1 MAANES
7 NYTLI
12 KADRL
17 IDGAGEAPIAGAALL
32 MRGSTIEA
40 IGRQADVRAPDG
52 ASVTEVDYGDATI
65 VPGLV
70 DCHTHLCAPGDG
82 TVGDEIARERHQILL
97 LQAAKNARTI
107 LHSGVTTIRE
117 NGAMGQVTINL
128 KEGIRRGLAVG
139 PKMVICARP
148 ITITGGHMGYWG
160 SEVDGP
166 WEARAEVRKLLKEG
180 ADYIKITATGG
191 STRTSDPNRASFT
204 VEELRHITEEA
215 HNAGVLTAAHCT
227 SAQGV
232 QNCLD
237 AEVDMIIHC
246 VFNEPD
252 GKFNDRPDLIE
263 RLIEANAWVNP
274 TLHVM
279 QAAINNWE
287 ARRQTEGLTKTEEA
301 DLDGQKREL
310 DTRVKSVANMI
321 GQGVKIVAGSDSPW
335 GYYAPGEFIHEMEM
349 LERAGL
355 SSSDAMLAG
364 TSWSAASIGVSDS
377 SGALATGRR
386 ADVLVAGGDPLG
398 GVKALWDVRDVYQAG
413 ERVERGVQ

>member
-7 NYTLI
+7 DYTLI

-82 TVGDEIARERHQILL
+82 TAGDEIARERHQILL

-204 VEELRHITEEA
+204 VEELRNITEEA

-321 GQGVKIVAGSDSPW
+321 GQGVKMVAGSDSPW

>member
-191 STRTSDPNRASFT
+191 STSTSDPNRASFT
-204 VEELRHITEEA
+204 VEELRNITEEA

-413 ERVERGVQ
+413 DRVERGVR

>member
-1 MAANES
+1 MAKKES
-7 NYTLI
+7 DYTLI

-82 TVGDEIARERHQILL
+82 TAGDEIARERHQILL

-191 STRTSDPNRASFT
+191 STSTSDPNRASFT
-204 VEELRHITEEA
+204 VEELRNITEEA

-321 GQGVKIVAGSDSPW
+321 GQGVKMVAGSDSPW

-386 ADVLVAGGDPLG
+386 ADVLVAGGDPLR

>member
-1 MAANES
+1 MAANEP
-7 NYTLI
+7 NFTLI

-17 IDGAGEAPIAGAALL
+17 IDGAGEAPMEGAALL
-32 MRGSTIEA
+32 MKDSEIEA
-40 IGRQADVRAPDG
+40 IGRQADLRAPDG
-52 ASVTEVDYGDATI
+52 ASVTEIGYGDATI

-82 TVGDEIARERHQILL
+82 TAGDEIARERHQILL

-148 ITITGGHMGYWG
+148 IAITGGHMGYWG
-160 SEVDGP
+160 SEVNGP

-180 ADYIKITATGG
+180 VDYIKITATGG

-204 VEELRHITEEA
+204 VEELRNITEEA

-227 SAQGV
+227 SAQGI

-237 AEVDMIIHC
+237 AEIDMIIHC

-263 RLIEANAWVNP
+263 RLIEAGAWVNP

-279 QAAINNWE
+279 RAAINNWE
-287 ARRQTEGLTKTEEA
+287 ARRQEEGLTKEQEA

-310 DTRVKSVANMI
+310 ETRVKSVANMI
-321 GQGVKIVAGSDSPW
+321 DQGVKMVAGSDSPW
-335 GYYAPGEFIHEMEM
+335 GYYAPGEFIYEMEM

-377 SGALATGRR
+377 SGLLAVGRR